1 MMNMRMRTVLFV
13 AALFALAAFAEAS
26 GYKPPSY
33 IVIKKTRVPKP
44 IPTVTKVPNGK
55 EIYVP
60 HITKEKKRYHD
71 EDGKDVHVTVIKK
84 SSKKKYLPSYE
95 KGTKVKYVPKV
106 TIYKGQGHPPHYP

>member
-33 IVIKKTRVPKP
+33 IVIKKTTVDKP
-44 IPTVTKVPNGK
+44 IPHVTKVPNGK
-55 EIYVP
+55 RIHVP
-60 HITKEKKRYHD
+60 HITKYSKNYH

-84 SSKKKYLPSYE
+84 SSKPKYLPSY
-95 KGTKVKYVPKV
+95 TKTTKDIHVPKV